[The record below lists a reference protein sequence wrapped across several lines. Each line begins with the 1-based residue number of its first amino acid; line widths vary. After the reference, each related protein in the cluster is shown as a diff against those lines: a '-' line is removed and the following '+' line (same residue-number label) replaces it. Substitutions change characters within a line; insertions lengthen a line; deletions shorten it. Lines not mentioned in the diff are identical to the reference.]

1 MDLNLDIER
10 IDFREH
16 INYETAQ
23 FTERADN
30 RCIINLQTYMHSNR
44 KKGERNYWSL
54 SSEEK
59 TIDNLTYFI
68 YYIKKTFKELII
80 HWRAFK

>member
-1 MDLNLDIER
+1 MDLNLDIEQ

-16 INYETAQ
+16 MNYETAQ
-23 FTERADN
+23 FTERDDN
-30 RCIINLQTYMHSNR
+30 RGIINLQTYMHSNR
-44 KKGERNYWSL
+44 KKVERNYWSL

-68 YYIKKTFKELII
+68 YYIKETFKEMII
-80 HWRAFK
+80 HGRAFK